1 LTVDTPGRGLARSA
15 SRFYKPRMAGND
27 VGVSRAPR
35 AIERFG
41 NFDNTLSNEETT
53 NSASKALTPLE
64 SLDIIGR
71 LHHLRLDPSKGG
83 SMRLGSSQPIL
94 AKALEV
100 SGPVQGPSFG
110 FPFVRIGRQTGFSV
124 EWDYSRFSP
133 RMPRNL
139 VDRGGTSLL
148 SGNLKGSF
156 ADTAT
161 RAVVSAPAHLDL
173 PCQGSL
179 PGQVPARSDRGL
191 FTRKRVLSQWQTYIE
206 AARALHRLTFGQV
219 RPPPVPRTHQNFSA
233 ATII

>member
-139 VDRGGTSLL
+139 VDRGVPPCSQGTLRGASLTL
-148 SGNLKGSF
+148 RHAPWCQPQLTSTCHARDRYQDRSPPEVTEVSPLGSEYY
-156 ADTAT
+156 
-161 RAVVSAPAHLDL
+161 LN
-173 PCQGSL
+173 G
-179 PGQVPARSDRGL
+179 
-191 FTRKRVLSQWQTYIE
+191 KRTSKQ
-206 AARALHRLTFGQV
+206 
-219 RPPPVPRTHQNFSA
+219 PVPYTV
-233 ATII
+233 